1 MKKTHKKLFG
11 LLGLGLVVSMTA
23 VAVILPSPE
32 TSAAT
37 STSFTDTISV
47 RVIDG
52 VPSIAVVSPTS
63 GEEITSRDEPIVVDY
78 INLKKYTVTITYT
91 DEEGNEH
98 TEVIADETT
107 TPETESGGRLEFDFR
122 PIAEQFGYGKYAV
135 SLTGEGLDGSALED
149 RVEFEYIAVGG
160 NIENPGSEGG
170 IDNPTEI
177 TIDLDYDD
185 EDTSL
190 GEDDK
195 VTQIVIEV
203 FDDNGN
209 RVDAIPT
216 IVATP
221 PQKQV
226 TIDFEKYGVPSGYYT
241 IVLTPYNAKGNALY
255 KELRFRVYYDGSIV
269 VPSTAD
275 TGGLFKVLNIS
286 SSDYLIT
293 GIGVFLVVGIGGLV
307 LIAKRSK
314 NSGSKRR

>member
-1 MKKTHKKLFG
+1 MKKTQKKIFG
-11 LLGLGLVVSMTA
+11 LLGLGLVVGMTA
-23 VAVILPSPE
+23 VAVILPGPE
-32 TSAAT
+32 ASAAT
-37 STSFTDTISV
+37 STSFTDNISV
-47 RVIDG
+47 RVLDE
-52 VPSIAVVSPTS
+52 VPSATILSPSS
-63 GEEITSRDEPIVVDY
+63 GEEVVSRDNPIVIDY
-78 INLKKYTVTITYT
+78 TNMKRYTITITYT
-91 DEEGNEH
+91 DEDGNEH
-98 TEVIADETT
+98 TKVIADETT
-107 TPETESGGRLEFDFR
+107 TPETEGAGTISQDFR
-122 PIAEQFGYGKYAV
+122 PYAEEFGYGKYTV
-135 SLTGEGLDGSALED
+135 KVTGEGLDGSDVED
-149 RVEFEYIAVGG
+149 SVDFEYVAVRGD
-160 NIENPGSEGG
+160 IENPGSEGG

-275 TGGLFKVLNIS
+275 TGGLFKGLNIS